1 MYEFVI
7 DKKEGKIS
15 TMRIL
20 FSYTISGNM
29 NSKREMIRNI
39 KLVDLINYYVDNII
53 DTLI

>member
-1 MYEFVI
+1 MYKFVL
-7 DKKEGKIS
+7 DRKEGKPS
-15 TMRIL
+15 TMKIF

-29 NSKREMIRNI
+29 NSKRGMIRNI